1 MFLVR
6 HRWKFD
12 LVRTKKLYQDAG
24 LGCKIKVMDQILDQD
39 AGSGYWI
46 TILDQDARSG
56 YWITI
61 LDQNAGSGY

>member
-6 HRWKFD
+6 HRCKFD
-12 LVRTKKLYQDAG
+12 FVRTRMFYQDAG
-24 LGCKIKVMDQILDQD
+24 LGCKIKAMDQILDQD

-46 TILDQDARSG
+46 TILYQDAGSG

-61 LDQNAGSGY
+61 LDQNVDSEC